1 MWAHRVMLTAPS
13 RQIRT
18 TAYNQRITVAL
29 PGGFSSCYLISME
42 VQGTNFNVMV
52 DSGSTD
58 LTIPLAGL
66 NDYDGPTIDTPRP
79 LGGRNLSASYGDS
92 SGWTGYGFQGS
103 ASISGTNITAN
114 NTPIIGMF
122 QQTTNP
128 VFTSGSTTSQGLL
141 GIAYP
146 VFASYNVAPATAVDA
161 WFAAG
166 AIPKNEI
173 AFHAC
178 PYSLSSQSYIDFG
191 NTQPTYACSSNGV
204 PVVWAYSP
212 VRSYFTLDIRSISI
226 NSSPVSLPSTFQTVS
241 GYRKW
246 SLIDS
251 CTSVLMVPKVVVSSL
266 LAAVRSSG
274 GIPSDLAAS
283 SYYSD
288 FLNGNVG
295 VIPNNAF
302 HWEKLPTLSFDIT
315 SDQMTTVGS
324 KNATFRITL
333 GPKQYIQPDDNGYY
347 SMIIKPGGDLNAILG
362 VPFFTNLNVVLD
374 RDQGRVGF
382 SLGCGCDTATDGYP
396 TIQNASGT
404 IWKASGAVSSDG
416 RSAHAMDST
425 FLVVTI
431 SIVFALV
438 FTL

>member
-66 NDYDGPTIDTPRP
+66 NNYDGPTIDTPRP
-79 LGGRNLSASYGDS
+79 LGGKNLSASYGDS

-161 WFAAG
+161 WFAA
-166 AIPKNEI
+166 
-173 AFHAC
+173 
-178 PYSLSSQSYIDFG
+178 
-191 NTQPTYACSSNGV
+191 
-204 PVVWAYSP
+204 

-315 SDQMTTVGS
+315 SDQMATVGS